1 MLLRLII
8 LTSLAM
14 FATLSLANRMEA
26 VDRVV
31 ESGAPEA
38 VTVERISI
46 GDSLKS
52 CSHLPD

>member
-38 VTVERISI
+38 VTVERISTPFTRLTLT
-46 GDSLKS
+46 SRR
-52 CSHLPD
+52 